1 MKKLIPFVLLIMA
14 TTVAFS
20 QAVQRNKVILEIATA
35 TWCVYC
41 PGAAV
46 AADQL
51 VSNGKQVAVI
61 EYHDNDAYANAA
73 SNGRNSYYNIS
84 GVPTAH
90 FDGTSSSVGGLAC
103 PGDGLYSNY
112 LSKYN
117 SRYAVQS
124 PLTIDISGTNSGD
137 NYTVVLSIHKV
148 ADVTGTDLRAM
159 LVLTESGI
167 SCSWPTVSGGYCLSQ
182 LNYVERLMA
191 PDFNG
196 TSFSFASGD
205 MQIITV
211 SFTKTS
217 SWVNANCKLIAFVQ
231 DHGSKTIY
239 NGTQVALNSIPAPV
253 PVDFTADNTS
263 GCAPL
268 TVNYTDQS
276 TGVDTY
282 QWNLPGGT
290 PSTSALQNPSITYN
304 IGGTFDATLVA
315 WKSSLSRGNIKVKP
329 SYINIPTPTVFSM
342 TGGGATCATVGT
354 GSPVGLNGSQ
364 TGINYTLYLD
374 GTATST
380 VVAGTGG
387 AITFGNQLIGGNYS
401 SQAYNPSS
409 TCNSVMNGVSVVT
422 VDPQVP
428 DAPAQPTG
436 NSAPAPGTT
445 TDYITAGATYATSY
459 SWDVTPAD
467 AGTFT
472 GSTTTGS
479 ITWSST
485 YQGPANIKVRGVN
498 SCGNG
503 DYSVDFPVNVTTGIT
518 ELTKQKIV
526 NFYPNPA
533 KGMINIIPLYK
544 MKTDLKVYNSL
555 GSVVIEKN
563 NLNLN
568 GTYQLDISGLTPGI
582 YYFNILTDNAQ
593 QIQKVIVQ

>member
-1 MKKLIPFVLLIMA
+1 MKKLILFVLAIMLA
-14 TTVAFS
+14 TVAFS
-20 QAVQRNKVILEIATA
+20 QLVQRNKVILEVSTG
-35 TWCVYC
+35 TWCQYC

-51 VSNGKQVAVI
+51 VSNGKEVAVI
-61 EYHDNDAYANAA
+61 EYHNSDPYANAA
-73 SNGRNSYYNIS
+73 SNARNTYYSIS
-84 GVPTAH
+84 GFPTGH
-90 FDGTSSSVGGLAC
+90 FDGTSKFVGGAQC
-103 PGDGLYSNY
+103 PGTGIYNNY

-117 SRYAVQS
+117 TAYAVQS
-124 PLTIDISGTNSGD
+124 PLTVDISGTNSGN
-137 NYTVVLSIHKV
+137 NYTIVLSIHKV

-159 LVLTESGI
+159 LVLTETNITS
-167 SCSWPTVSGGYCLSQ
+167 SSWPPGFNCMTQV
-182 LNYVERLMA
+182 NFVERLMA
-191 PDFNG
+191 PDYNG
-196 TSFSFASGD
+196 TSFSFSSGD

-211 SFTKTS
+211 SFTKTA
-217 SWVNANCKLIAFVQ
+217 SWVDANCKLIAFVQ
-231 DHGSKTIY
+231 DYGSKMIY
-239 NGTQVALNSIPAPV
+239 NGTQVALTAIPAPV
-253 PVDFTADNTS
+253 PVDFTANTTS

-315 WKSSLSRGNIKVKP
+315 WESSLSRGNIMVKP
-329 SYINIPTPTVFSM
+329 AYINIPTPTLFTM
-342 TGGGATCATVGT
+342 TGGGAICATSGT
-354 GSPVGLNGSQ
+354 GAPVGLDGSQ
-364 TGINYTLYLD
+364 TGINYTLYLN
-374 GTATST
+374 GTITST
-380 VVAGTGG
+380 VIAGTGG
-387 AITFGNQLIGGNYS
+387 AITFGNQLIAGDYS
-401 SQAYNPSS
+401 SQAYNTSS
-409 TCNSVMNGVSVVT
+409 TCNSVMNGIAVVT
-422 VDPQVP
+422 VDTQIP

-479 ITWSST
+479 ITWSNSF
-485 YQGPANIKVRGVN
+485 QGSASIKVRGVN

-526 NFYPNPA
+526 SFFPNPA

-555 GSVVIEKN
+555 GTVVIEKN
-563 NLNLN
+563 NLTLS
-568 GTYQLDISGLTPGI
+568 GTYQLDISGLAPGI
-582 YYFNILTDNAQ
+582 YYFNVLKDDAQ